1 MKIRNI
7 YLLLPLFIILFI
19 HTSAYAQMDSLR
31 DKIELI
37 AEKAKGDVGVCIIGL
52 ENNDTIS
59 FNGNGRFPMQ
69 SVYKFPVALAVL
81 NQVDKGILSLD
92 KKIYVK
98 KKELLP
104 KTWSPLRK
112 KYPKGNVKIS
122 LSELLTY
129 TVSMSDNNGCDI
141 LFRLVGGTKMVN
153 DYIHNIG
160 IKDIAI
166 VATEEEMHKDWN
178 VQFTNWC
185 TPIAMGNLLNKF
197 NNGEILSQNSTK
209 FLRRVMEET
218 STGPKRIKGLLPAG
232 TIVAHKT
239 GSSGS
244 NEEGVMG
251 ALNDVGIVTLPNGN
265 HFAIVV
271 FISNATAD
279 ENVCENI
286 IAEITKVVWDR
297 YVGD

>member
-1 MKIRNI
+1 
-7 YLLLPLFIILFI
+7 
-19 HTSAYAQMDSLR
+19 MDSLR
-31 DKIELI
+31 GKIELI

-52 ENNDTIS
+52 ENNDTIT

-92 KKIYVK
+92 KKIFVK
-98 KKELLP
+98 KKELLS
-104 KTWSPLRK
+104 KTWSPLRE

-122 LSELLTY
+122 LAELLTY

-141 LFRLVGGTKMVN
+141 LFKLMGGTKMVN

-197 NNGEILSQNSTK
+197 NKGEILSQKSTK
-209 FLRRVMEET
+209 FLMRVMEET

-244 NEEGVMG
+244 NEVGIIG

-271 FISNATAD
+271 FISNTTAD
-279 ENVCENI
+279 ENVCEKI

-297 YVGD
+297 YVEN